1 MEYAI
6 DDCIRNQILTDF
18 LRKNRAEVLHTVLF
32 AYDQEEH
39 IRMEKEESLEE
50 GLEKGLEEGL
60 EKGIDRI
67 NKLNSCLIEAN
78 RQGDLIRA
86 TQDRE
91 FQKKLLKEYG
101 I

>member
-1 MEYAI
+1 
-6 DDCIRNQILTDF
+6 
-18 LRKNRAEVLHTVLF
+18 
-32 AYDQEEH
+32 
-39 IRMEKEESLEE
+39 MEKEESLEE
-50 GLEKGLEEGL
+50 GLEKGL

-78 RQGDLIRA
+78 RQGDLLRA